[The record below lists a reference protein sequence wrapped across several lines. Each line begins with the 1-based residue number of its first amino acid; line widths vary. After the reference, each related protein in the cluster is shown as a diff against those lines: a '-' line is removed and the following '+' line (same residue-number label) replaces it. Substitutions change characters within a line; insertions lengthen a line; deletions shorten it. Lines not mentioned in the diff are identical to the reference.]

1 MTRVIYIIFLLSLV
15 WSCKTSQKNVN
26 KNLTL
31 ITIDGTT
38 VPTDEFL
45 YVYSKNNFNSDSA
58 FDQKDVKEYLDLYI
72 NFKLKVIEAEEKGIH
87 ETEEFKE
94 ELEGYRKQ
102 LAKPYL
108 TESGVTAELVKE
120 AYERLKTEINAAHIL
135 LNVPSNASPE
145 DTLRI
150 FNQIVEIRNRA
161 LEGEDFS
168 LLAREFS
175 QDPSAKDNGGN
186 LGYFTALQMVYPFE
200 DAAYKTDKGSV
211 SELVKTRFGYHLI
224 KVLDKRPSQGKVK
237 VSHIMVRATQ
247 GISPEDSIAAKNKI
261 FEIYN
266 QLQKGA
272 DWFELATQHS
282 DDISSKAAGGELP
295 WFGTGNMI
303 PEFEAVAFSLDE
315 KGDYSEPM
323 KTAYGWHII
332 KLDDKQGLDAFE
344 EMESTLEMKVSKD
357 SRAELNKLALIRRL
371 KEENSFLEFEEIVD
385 KVKEDIDSTI
395 VLGKWAYTSEN
406 QLLPE
411 KLFNIKDKAY
421 LVKDFY
427 DYVADRQSEQ
437 NNMSK
442 SQYLGLLYEDFVDEE
457 LLAYE
462 EDHLEEKYK
471 DYKMLLKE
479 YRDGILLFEL
489 MDNKVWSMAVEDT
502 VGLKKYFQENQA
514 EYQWKERVEGA
525 IISTT
530 SATIMDSVQF
540 YADKEYHTSEK
551 TFRLNLSTASDF
563 IVSNSSVLDSLA
575 KLLLDNDQLK
585 TIIYLQESSAQRNE
599 IMEYM
604 DEKGVD
610 TKRIIYSSENASQG
624 LGLIEVVSTSR
635 KWLEKHFNNKNAL
648 LLQVE
653 EGIFERDDIAVL
665 FEVEWEEGNY
675 TLNYEGRNYYIIFD
689 KMIPASQK
697 EFDNIRGQV
706 ISDYQNHLEKE
717 WVSDL
722 RARFDVKINE
732 GAFRNVL
739 EQLENK

>member
-1 MTRVIYIIFLLSLV
+1 MTRVIYIIFLLFFL
-15 WSCKTSQKNVN
+15 WSCKTFQKNTN

-58 FDQKDVKEYLDLYI
+58 FNQKDVKEYLDLYI
-72 NFKLKVIEAEEKGIH
+72 NFKLKVKEAEEKGIH

-108 TESGVTAELVKE
+108 TESDVTADLIRE

-135 LNVPSNASPE
+135 LNVSANASPE

-150 FNQIVEIRNRA
+150 YNKIVEIRERA
-161 LEGEDFS
+161 LGGEDFS
-168 LLAREFS
+168 TLAREFS

-200 DAAYKTDKGSV
+200 DAAYETDEGSI
-211 SELVKTRFGYHLI
+211 SAPVKTRFGYHII

-247 GISPEDSIAAKNKI
+247 GISPDDSIAAKNKI
-261 FEIYN
+261 YEIYN
-266 QLQKGA
+266 QLKKGA
-272 DWFELATQHS
+272 DWFELATQYS
-282 DDISSKAAGGELP
+282 DDISSKASGGELP

-303 PEFEAVAFSLDE
+303 PEFEAVAFSLKE

-332 KLDDKQGLDAFE
+332 KLDDKQGLEPFE

-357 SRAELNKLALIRRL
+357 SRAELNKVALIRRL
-371 KEENSFLEFEEIVD
+371 KDENNFVEFSEIVE

-395 VLGKWAYTSEN
+395 VLGKWSYTSEN

-411 KLFNIKDKAY
+411 KLFSIQEKPY

-427 DYVADRQSEQ
+427 DYAAARQSEQ
-437 NNMSK
+437 RSMSK
-442 SQYLGLLYEDFVDEE
+442 SQYLDLIYEDFVDEE

-462 EDHLEEKYK
+462 EEHLEEKYK

-489 MDNKVWSMAVEDT
+489 MDNKVWSKAVEDT
-502 VGLKKYFQENQA
+502 VGLRNFFQDNLS
-514 EYQWKERVEGA
+514 EYQWQERVAGA
-525 IISTT
+525 VISTS
-530 SATIMDSVQF
+530 SATIMDSVRF
-540 YADKEYHTSEK
+540 YADKEYYGIGKS
-551 TFRLNLSTASDF
+551 FRLNTSSASDF
-563 IVSNSSVLDSLA
+563 IVQNKSVLDSLA

-585 TIIYLQESSAQRNE
+585 ANVHLQEKSAE
-599 IMEYM
+599 GHHISEYLA
-604 DEKGVD
+604 ESGVD
-610 TKRIIYSSENASQG
+610 EKRIIFLSDNITTN
-624 LGLIEVVSTSR
+624 LGLIEVMSTS
-635 KWLEKHFNNKNAL
+635 KSWLEKHFNNKNAL

-653 EGIFERDDIAVL
+653 EGIFERDDLPVL
-665 FEVEWEEGNY
+665 SEIEWAEGNY
-675 TLNYEGRNYYIIFD
+675 SLNYEGKYYYIIID
-689 KMIPASQK
+689 EKIPASQK
-697 EFDNIRGQV
+697 EFENIRGQV

-722 RARFDVKINE
+722 RARYDVKINE
-732 GAFRNVL
+732 SAFKNVL